1 MSKKAEQAQ
10 TDVDEWIEKYHY
22 ISNSPTEIID
32 VKDLREYLQGKQVI
46 DTETHVA
53 VPREPDG
60 KIKNAIQEEFAKEYD
75 WMGLPLLSVCENVYK
90 AMLKA
95 SEEDA

>member
-1 MSKKAEQAQ
+1 MSVEKRIRYLKKRLESASPDPIAVAKIKKALA
-10 TDVDEWIEKYHY
+10 DVE
-22 ISNSPTEIID
+22 
-32 VKDLREYLQGKQVI
+32 DLREYLQGKQVI

-53 VPREPDG
+53 TDSTVVVDKALIQDLIDYAEKHKAAEP
-60 KIKNAIQEEFAKEYD
+60 
-75 WMGLPLLSVCENVYK
+75 WMVDKMK